1 MTSAKAVRFL
11 AKKSWHTAT
20 MRHMEKVWLAEQRAA
35 SEDKKMAELRQELAE
50 EREMEALRKAHESAT
65 GIKKSER
72 VDFLYSEPL
81 LNEPSADD
89 YLLGAKYKDKVGDND
104 VKNVQT
110 KPGSLWL
117 DQPALTSDSIQDKR
131 TKIREDPLFI
141 IKKEEQNQ
149 KTTLKNNP
157 IKMQKLRKEILMRK
171 LQEELKKEKKRK
183 RNSEPSSSKRDRR
196 EEGEERYSKRERSDH
211 KDPKHTSPPLLTYR
225 KKEYTEAERLQ
236 KLQEMQQNA
245 VDLEKERIARINT
258 YNQEYTEES
267 LKALSKDNRK
277 ITPQFINSMGQEV
290 FTSASTASIEDRVKR
305 NRFYI
310 QKDNLDERGIF
321 K

>member
-1 MTSAKAVRFL
+1 MTSAKAVSFL

-50 EREMEALRKAHESAT
+50 EREMEALRKAHENAT

-89 YLLGAKYKDKVGDND
+89 YLLGTKYKDKAGDND
-104 VKNVQT
+104 VKNVQS

-117 DQPALTSDSIQDKR
+117 DQPALTSESIQDKR
-131 TKIREDPLFI
+131 TKIREDPLFT

-149 KTTLKNNP
+149 KTSLKNNP
-157 IKMQKLRKEILMRK
+157 IKMEKLRKEILMRK
-171 LQEELKKEKKRK
+171 LEEELKKEKKRK
-183 RNSEPSSSKRDRR
+183 RKSDPTESRSHREKKPKPAHSVKTEPKV
-196 EEGEERYSKRERSDH
+196 
-211 KDPKHTSPPLLTYR
+211 YR
-225 KKEYTEAERLQ
+225 KKEISEDDRLK

-245 VDLEKERIARINT
+245 VDLEKERISRISK
-258 YNQEYTEES
+258 YNQEYQEEAAQ
-267 LKALSKDNRK
+267 ALSKDNRK
-277 ITPQFINSMGQEV
+277 STPQFINSMGKEV
-290 FTSASTASIEDRVKR
+290 FTSSHTASVEDRVKR

>member
-1 MTSAKAVRFL
+1 
-11 AKKSWHTAT
+11 

-50 EREMEALRKAHESAT
+50 EREMEALRKAHENAT

-89 YLLGAKYKDKVGDND
+89 YLLGTKYKDKAGDND
-104 VKNVQT
+104 VKNVQS

-131 TKIREDPLFI
+131 AKIREDPLFA

-149 KTTLKNNP
+149 KTSLKNNP
-157 IKMQKLRKEILMRK
+157 IKMEKLRKEILMRK

-183 RNSEPSSSKRDRR
+183 RKSEPTESRSHR
-196 EEGEERYSKRERSDH
+196 EK
-211 KDPKHTSPPLLTYR
+211 KPKTHHTSPSVAVKTEPKVYR
-225 KKEYTEAERLQ
+225 KRELTEEERLK

-245 VDLEKERIARINT
+245 QDLEKERITRISK
-258 YNQEYTEES
+258 YNQEYQEETAQ
-267 LKALSKDNRK
+267 ALSKDNRK
-277 ITPQFINSMGQEV
+277 ATPQFISTMGKEV
-290 FTSASTASIEDRVKR
+290 FTSSHTASVEDRVKR